1 MSMKEAYE
9 KKMHAQLDEWDA
21 EIRKLKA
28 RADKAQADGQ
38 LEYYKQIEDLRE
50 RQQRAQEKLDELRR
64 ASDTAWEDMRAG
76 IESAWDSMA
85 EAMRK
90 ASSRFK

>member
-9 KKMHAQLDEWDA
+9 KKMRAQLDEWDA

-28 RADKAQADGQ
+28 RAEQAQADGQ
-38 LEYYKQIEDLRE
+38 LEYYKQIEDLRQ
-50 RQQRAQEKLDELRR
+50 RQQHAQEKLEELQQ
-64 ASDTAWEDMRAG
+64 ASDTAWQDLRAG
-76 IESAWDSMA
+76 MESAWDSMA

>member
-9 KKMHAQLDEWDA
+9 RKMRAQLDEWDA
-21 EIRKLKA
+21 EISKLKA
-28 RADKAQADGQ
+28 RADKAQADAQ

-50 RQQRAQEKLDELRR
+50 RQRRANEKLDELRQ
-64 ASDTAWEDMRAG
+64 ASDTAWQDLRAG
-76 IESAWDSMA
+76 VESAWDSMA